1 MEWQQTSVP
10 LGYRERNN
18 GRALVWAKVLRTMSK
33 ITLRCAIYTRKSTAE
48 GLAQE
53 FNSLDAQRAACGA
66 FITSQVGQGWKELPK
81 FYDDGGI
88 SGGTMERPA
97 LLDLLAD
104 IKAGKVDVVVVYKID
119 RHKVLLLHSC
129 YQKSLGGFTFEVQ
142 QLLTEDF
149 CRSFKFEAFAR
160 RVVVDLQTFIEV

>member
-1 MEWQQTSVP
+1 
-10 LGYRERNN
+10 
-18 GRALVWAKVLRTMSK
+18 MSK

-129 YQKSLGGFTFEVQ
+129 YQKSLHFFRVSPLGQTAPSPGLPSNNLVV
-142 QLLTEDF
+142 
-149 CRSFKFEAFAR
+149 FKTSLER
-160 RVVVDLQTFIEV
+160 REFSLQPKTRKLPISRPLQHHPKRAKAPELRV